1 MNTYIYIHVCCIN
14 NWKEIFGKLL
24 SDIRASGLYDKVT
37 KIRCSILYIAEDFTL
52 FIDPKIEI
60 ISKSIDLSLY
70 ETPTINAL
78 YADALKEDFN
88 VLYLHTK
95 GVKHM
100 GMNPHVTDWVKYM
113 SYFNIY
119 RHELCMEMLKDYDAV
134 GVNLHTSPTHFS
146 GNFWW
151 SKSEHL
157 RKLQPCTYDKYCS
170 PEFWVGCVKGEYK
183 ELWNSGVNHYYFP
196 YKEANYLRPPT

>member
-37 KIRCSILYIAEDFTL
+37 KIRCSLLYTVEDFTI

-60 ISKSIDLSLY
+60 IYKSTILSLY
-70 ETPTINAL
+70 ETPTINIL
-78 YADALKEDFN
+78 YEDALKENFN

-95 GVKHM
+95 GVKHN
-100 GMNPHVTDWVKYM
+100 GMNPHVTDWVNYM

-119 RHELCMEMLKDYDAV
+119 KHELCLEMLKANDAV
-134 GVNLHTSPTHFS
+134 GVNLHITPAHFS

-157 RKLQPCTYDKYCS
+157 RKLSPCIYDKYIS
-170 PEFWVGCVKGEYK
+170 PELWVACVKGNYK